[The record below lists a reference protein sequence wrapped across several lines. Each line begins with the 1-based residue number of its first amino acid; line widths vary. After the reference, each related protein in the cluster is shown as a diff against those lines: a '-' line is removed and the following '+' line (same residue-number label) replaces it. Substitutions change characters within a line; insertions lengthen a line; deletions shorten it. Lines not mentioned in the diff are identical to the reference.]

1 MSTPAAQ
8 EAGLN
13 SAYSPRV
20 NPNGPFKFPLEDD
33 GDYKGRITFKAYKT
47 ESNTLGELFQGFVT
61 GDPPPSTAASA
72 VDQQVARN
80 QAVADPGLST
90 TKRQIPQRV
99 GSGRTCS
106 LYLPQ
111 SIQFADRIEYT
122 NVDLGIVGAATA
134 QALASGL
141 TGAEIASKAL
151 GATLPDFESIQDAFT
166 SGIRTEAAQVA
177 SLRASRRVSGA
188 VAGAIET
195 STGVT
200 INPNR
205 RSTLRGVGLRQFRF
219 AFKMIPTSQ
228 DEAEMVKGIVQFFR
242 EEMYPEARFIS
253 NISAAYR
260 FPSKFEIKLSYDG
273 KKVATG
279 ILPSFLESVDVVYN
293 PNAMAFHTD
302 GNPQE
307 TDISLNF
314 VEERTLSKYD
324 ITNEGY

>member
-1 MSTPAAQ
+1 MSTLATRRSP
-8 EAGLN
+8 N

-61 GDPPPSTAASA
+61 GAPAST
-72 VDQQVARN
+72 DGLNPQQARN
-80 QAVADPGLST
+80 QAEAGPGLST

-99 GSGRTCS
+99 GSGRSCS

-122 NVDLGIVGAATA
+122 NIDLGYVGASAA
-134 QALASGL
+134 QALASGVS
-141 TGAEIASKAL
+141 ADEVIKAAL
-151 GATLPDFESIQDAFT
+151 GATLPDLETLQDAFT
-166 SGIRTEAAQVA
+166 AGLRSEAAQVA
-177 SLRASRRVSGA
+177 GIRGSRKISGA

-195 STGVT
+195 TTGVT
-200 INPNR
+200 LNPNR

-228 DEAEMVKGIVQFFR
+228 DEAEMIKGIVQFFR

-253 NISAAYR
+253 NVSAAYR
-260 FPSKFEIKLSYDG
+260 FPSKFDIRLSYDG

-279 ILPSFLESVDVVYN
+279 ILPCFLESVDVVYN

>member
-1 MSTPAAQ
+1 MVGAA
-8 EAGLN
+8 
-13 SAYSPRV
+13 
-20 NPNGPFKFPLEDD
+20 
-33 GDYKGRITFKAYKT
+33 
-47 ESNTLGELFQGFVT
+47 
-61 GDPPPSTAASA
+61 AA
-72 VDQQVARN
+72 
-80 QAVADPGLST
+80 QAVA
-90 TKRQIPQRV
+90 
-99 GSGRTCS
+99 SGAS
-106 LYLPQ
+106 LGE
-111 SIQFADRIEYT
+111 IAKK
-122 NVDLGIVGAATA
+122 A
-134 QALASGL
+134 
-141 TGAEIASKAL
+141 TGASLPSFEAL
-151 GATLPDFESIQDAFT
+151 QDAFT
-166 SGIRTEAAQVA
+166 AGIKTEAAQVA
-177 SLRASRRVSGA
+177 AIRAFGALSGA
-188 VAGAIET
+188 AQGAIET
-195 STGVT
+195 TTGVT
-200 INPNR
+200 LNPNR

-228 DEAEMVKGIVQFFR
+228 DEAEMIKGIVQFFR

-279 ILPSFLESVDVVYN
+279 ILPCFLESVDVVYN

>member
-1 MSTPAAQ
+1 MSTPAARR
-8 EAGLN
+8 AGLN

-61 GDPPPSTAASA
+61 GNPATSDGLNP
-72 VDQQVARN
+72 QQARN
-80 QAVADPGLST
+80 QATAGPGLST

-122 NVDLGIVGAATA
+122 NVDLGIVGAAVA
-134 QALASGL
+134 QGLASGL
-141 TGAEIASKAL
+141 TGKEIGAKAL
-151 GATLPDFESIQDAFT
+151 GATLPDFESIQDVFS
-166 SGIRTEAAQVA
+166 SGVKSEAAQVA
-177 SLRASRRVSGA
+177 ALRGSRRVSGA

-195 STGVT
+195 QTGVT
-200 INPNR
+200 LNPNR

-253 NISAAYR
+253 NVSAAYR

-273 KKVATG
+273 KRVATG
-279 ILPSFLESVDVVYN
+279 ILPCFLESVDVVYN

>member
-1 MSTPAAQ
+1 MSTPAARQ
-8 EAGLN
+8 AGLN

-33 GDYKGRITFKAYKT
+33 GDYKGRISFKAYKT

-61 GDPPPSTAASA
+61 GAPQTA

-80 QAVADPGLST
+80 QATADPGLST

-122 NVDLGIVGAATA
+122 NVDLGIVGAAAA
-134 QALASGL
+134 QG
-141 TGAEIASKAL
+141 IASDLTAGQILKQIA
-151 GATLPDFESIQDAFT
+151 GQTLPDFESIQDAFA
-166 SGIRTEAAQVA
+166 SGVRSEAAQVA
-177 SLRASRRVSGA
+177 ALRGSRRVSGA
-188 VAGAIET
+188 VARAIET
-195 STGVT
+195 QTGVT
-200 INPNR
+200 LNPNR

-253 NISAAYR
+253 NVSAAYR
-260 FPSKFEIKLSYDG
+260 FPSKFDIKLSYDG

-279 ILPSFLESVDVVYN
+279 ILPCFLESVDVVYN